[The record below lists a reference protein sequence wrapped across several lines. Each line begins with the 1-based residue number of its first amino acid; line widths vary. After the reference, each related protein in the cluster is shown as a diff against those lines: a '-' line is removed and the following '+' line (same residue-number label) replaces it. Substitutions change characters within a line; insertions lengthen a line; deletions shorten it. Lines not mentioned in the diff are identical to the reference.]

1 MARETSTPSVAE
13 TSTPSVA
20 ETSTPVNEM
29 EIMEEIYLHKLP
41 GEGPTKF
48 VGLNGKAWSI
58 PRGKKWKVPKPI
70 AGILK
75 DSDAAL
81 EEAEAF
87 SDAEKAKAKVVFGA
101 P

>member
-1 MARETSTPSVAE
+1 MANVKNTPSVAE
-13 TSTPSVA
+13 TT
-20 ETSTPVNEM
+20 TPVNEM
-29 EIMEEIYLHKLP
+29 EIIEEIYLHKLP

-58 PRGKKWKVPKPI
+58 PRGKKVQVPKPI
-70 AGILK
+70 ADILK
-75 DSDAAL
+75 TSDAAL

-87 SDAEKAKAKVVFGA
+87 SDAEKEKMNVIFGA